1 MGMRERMRRG
11 RMKHEGRLVFN
22 SSWSWVRYGAQRRR
36 QVAEMVLAGYLAFG
50 SYNLQFEILSF

>member
-1 MGMRERMRRG
+1 
-11 RMKHEGRLVFN
+11 MKHEGRLVFN